1 MRVLFFLIFVVLISC
16 GGATYNCGEIDRIF
30 EKDGAY
36 FFALILDESGGDNG
50 KDGRVYGDIS
60 VDKATYDLKKIGD
73 TYSTKNYKDIKSQHN
88 QFLVYTTIC
97 KH

>member
-16 GGATYNCGEIDRIF
+16 GGSTYNCGEIDRKF

-50 KDGRVYGDIS
+50 KDGRVYGDVS

-73 TYSTKNYKDIKSQHN
+73 TY
-88 QFLVYTTIC
+88 C
-97 KH
+97 KEE

>member
-1 MRVLFFLIFVVLISC
+1 MRILYSLLFFILISC
-16 GGATYNCGEIDRIF
+16 GSSSYNCGKIDRKF
-30 EKDGAY
+30 EKDGQY

-73 TYSTKNYKDIKSQHN
+73 TY
-88 QFLVYTTIC
+88 C
-97 KH
+97 KEE